1 MAAAT
6 LSHIPTSMRIAM
18 VRLICASLFR
28 AALGQPALAFQ
39 TLL

>member
-18 VRLICASLFR
+18 VRLMCASFSWANLQF
-28 AALGQPALAFQ
+28 ALQ
-39 TLL
+39 TQL